1 MDAAEGITPYKKAVL
16 EADLEEE
23 RRMFYVAMTRAKK
36 ELTIC
41 YAKKM
46 GSKEM
51 KFSRFLQEMQDLEE
65 TKNEK
70 TRRRNP
76 LEKEMARL
84 KIRQTTGLSEIW

>member
-1 MDAAEGITPYKKAVL
+1 M
-16 EADLEEE
+16 
-23 RRMFYVAMTRAKK
+23 AMTRAKK

-51 KFSRFLQEMQDLEE
+51 KASRFLQEMRGLEE
-65 TKNEK
+65 TKNQK

-84 KIRQTTGLSEIW
+84 KIRQTTRLSER